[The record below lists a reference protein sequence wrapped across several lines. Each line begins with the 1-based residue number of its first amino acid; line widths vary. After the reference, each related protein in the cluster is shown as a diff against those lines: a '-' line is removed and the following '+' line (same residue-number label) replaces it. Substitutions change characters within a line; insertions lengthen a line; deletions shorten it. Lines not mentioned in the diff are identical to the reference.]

1 MDTRDLLVAGV
12 QAGVPGYSVNLL
24 FFTYWYFSSG
34 HLRFSGRWCPN
45 LNLAKISLSLSRA
58 LVYCESELCKK
69 LEYELPMW
77 GPIATTIR
85 DSRHHHVPHLIQ
97 GLRVTI
103 ICIVH
108 RLIIHLVVVNPP
120 GDGGGVRDLVP
131 QARAGGEALGYWV
144 VLVLVVAARPDHARR
159 LEGPEERVE
168 KPGVHQGIDVCLP
181 GFTLVTLNRAT
192 VRPVVDVLHLPTKI
206 YKILGPFTPS
216 VRSTLRQLCDDARDT
231 VLIEDNGVTQKW
243 VATPFWSKSNVFNEN
258 STTSIIAELS
268 QCLL

>member
-1 MDTRDLLVAGV
+1 MREFYEEILADAIRTLLPIGARIHVEGLLLS
-12 QAGVPGYSVNLL
+12 GSIVNPS
-24 FFTYWYFSSG
+24 F
-34 HLRFSGRWCPN
+34 
-45 LNLAKISLSLSRA
+45 AKSWNMNS
-58 LVYCESELCKK
+58 
-69 LEYELPMW
+69 PMW

-131 QARAGGEALGYWV
+131 QARAGGGALGYWV
-144 VLVLVVAARPDHARR
+144 VLVLVVAARPDHARP

-192 VRPVVDVLHLPTKI
+192 VRPVADVPHLPAKI

-243 VATPFWSKSNVFNEN
+243 VATPF
-258 STTSIIAELS
+258 
-268 QCLL
+268 